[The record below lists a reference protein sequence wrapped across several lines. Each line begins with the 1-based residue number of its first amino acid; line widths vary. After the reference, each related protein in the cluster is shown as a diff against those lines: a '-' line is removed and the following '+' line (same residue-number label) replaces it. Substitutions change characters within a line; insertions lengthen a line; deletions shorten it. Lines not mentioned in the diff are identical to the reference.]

1 VSAKYLT
8 LKDAAA
14 RVSTSPETVRYWIHL
29 GKLRAFKP
37 GRQVLVRDTDLD
49 AMVEASELGAVH
61 ADRARRVRK
70 AVRP

>member
-1 VSAKYLT
+1 MCSSDLAE
-8 LKDAAA
+8 
-14 RVSTSPETVRYWIHL
+14 RVSTPAETVRYWIHL

-49 AMVEASELGAVH
+49 EMVEASELGAQR
-61 ADRARRVRK
+61 AERARRARK